1 QRQFFHNYPQQTVI
15 LTDLLEVLTAVIVPL
30 FAPVRQNI
38 PRREANFFAS
48 ETLNYALFNI
58 ACAISCTKLIH

>member
-1 QRQFFHNYPQQTVI
+1 M
-15 LTDLLEVLTAVIVPL
+15 PL

-48 ETLNYALFNI
+48 ETLNYALINI
-58 ACAISCTKLIH
+58 PCGILCTKAIRKKRSCTNNGQK